1 MSGKKRIV
9 IIGAGPAGLTA
20 AYELSRRSGHEILVL
35 ESDGQVGGISRT
47 VDYKGNLIDIGGHRF
62 FSKSDKVLEWW
73 ANFLPV
79 VDTSHPHSQITYHN
93 RKKEIDSLL
102 WRSAKNAML
111 IRPRQSRIYFK
122 NRMFD
127 YPLKLSPDLVLKL
140 GKKRSLRIA
149 RDLLKSWVMPIR
161 PEKNLEDFYI
171 NRFGRE
177 IYRMFFKDYT
187 QKVWGKPCTEISA
200 EWGRQRVK
208 SLNVPELVWHSLRKV
223 LGFGKVGSDGTSRS
237 LIERFLYPA
246 KGPGM
251 LWEKVTEEC
260 RAVGV
265 TISMHSKVTGL
276 NVEGGRVVSV
286 AYEKDGETY
295 SVDCD
300 EVFSTMPL
308 QQLAASMGP
317 AVPEKVQAVF
327 RSLEY
332 RDFLIVGL
340 KLSELLFDKEDGE
353 FIRDN
358 WIYIQDKG
366 VQVGRMQIFNNWSPY
381 MVAGEG
387 YWIGAEYFCNEAD
400 DLWRMKD
407 EDLIRLALK
416 ELEAIGVLNAERYLD
431 GTVVRC
437 PKAYPSYTGAYTD
450 IGKVR
455 TFLSS
460 IGNLYPMGRNGLHKY
475 NNQDHSMLTAFHAV
489 DSMLAGG
496 LDKDD
501 VWDINSDEEYHEQK

>member
-1 MSGKKRIV
+1 MRKVV

-20 AYELSRRSGHEILVL
+20 AYELSRKPGYEILVL
-35 ESDGQVGGISRT
+35 ESDFQVGGISRT

-62 FSKSDKVLEWW
+62 FSKSDRVLEWW

-79 VDTSHPHSQITYHN
+79 VDTSHPHSEIGYHN
-93 RKKEIDSLL
+93 RKKEVDSLL
-102 WRSAKNAML
+102 WKSARNAML

-122 NRMFD
+122 QKMYD
-127 YPLKLSPDLVLKL
+127 YPLKINMNLVINL

-149 RDLLKSWVMPIR
+149 RDLMTSWLRPIN

-177 IYRMFFKDYT
+177 IYKMFFKDYT
-187 QKVWGKPCTEISA
+187 RKVWGKPCTEISA

-208 SLNVPELVWHSLRKV
+208 SLKVPELVWHSFKKMV
-223 LGFGKVGSDGTSRS
+223 GFHNGDSNGTSRS
-237 LIERFLYPA
+237 LIERFLNPA

-251 LWEKVTEEC
+251 LWEKVAEEC
-260 RAVGV
+260 KAAGV
-265 TISMHSKVTGL
+265 VFSMDSRVSGLHLEGNRVT
-276 NVEGGRVVSV
+276 RVDYVR
-286 AYEKDGETY
+286 DGKTLSAE
-295 SVDCD
+295 CD

-308 QQLAASMGP
+308 QELARSMGP
-317 AVPEKVQAVF
+317 AVPEEVNGVF

-340 KLSELLFDKEDGE
+340 KVSELRFEKEAGE

-366 VQVGRMQIFNNWSPY
+366 VNVGRLQFFNNWSPF
-381 MVAGEG
+381 MVSGDG
-387 YWIGAEYFCNEAD
+387 FWIGAEYFCNHTD
-400 DLWRMKD
+400 DIWTMKD
-407 EDLIRLALK
+407 GDLIDMALR
-416 ELEAIGVLNAERYLD
+416 ELETIGILHADRFID

-450 IGKVR
+450 IGRVKD
-455 TFLSS
+455 FLNTVV
-460 IGNLYPMGRNGLHKY
+460 NLYPMGRNGLHKY

-489 DSMLAGG
+489 ESMMAGG
-496 LDKDD
+496 RDKEA
-501 VWDINSDEEYHEQK
+501 VWDINSEEEYHEEK

>member
-1 MSGKKRIV
+1 MNANRRVV

-20 AYELSRRSGHEILVL
+20 AYELSRRNGYDILVL

-62 FSKSDKVLEWW
+62 FSKSDRVLEWW
-73 ANFLPV
+73 ANFLPI
-79 VDTSHPHSQITYHN
+79 VDTSHPHSEINYHN
-93 RKKEIDSLL
+93 RKKEIDGLL
-102 WRSAKNAML
+102 WRSARNAML

-122 NRMFD
+122 QRMFD
-127 YPLKLSPDLVLKL
+127 YPLKLSPGLVLKL

-149 RDLLKSWVMPIR
+149 RDLLSAWVMPIK
-161 PEKNLEDFYI
+161 PERNLEDFYI

-177 IYRMFFKDYT
+177 IYQMFFKDYT
-187 QKVWGKPCTEISA
+187 HKVWGKPCTEISP

-208 SLNVPELVWHSLRKV
+208 SLNVPELVWHSLRKL
-223 LGFGKVGSDGTSRS
+223 LGSGRGGSNGSRS

-251 LWEKVTEEC
+251 LWEKVADEC
-260 RAVGV
+260 RAAGV
-265 TISMHSKVTGL
+265 SISLHSRVKGL
-276 NVEGGRVVSV
+276 HVEGDRITRVV
-286 AYEKDGETY
+286 YEKEGEETT
-295 SVDCD
+295 VDCD
-300 EVFSTMPL
+300 EVFSTMAL
-308 QQLAASMGP
+308 QDLARAMGP
-317 AVPEKVQAVF
+317 AVPDEVNAVF

-340 KLSELLFDKEDGE
+340 KLSSLLFDREEGE

-366 VQVGRMQIFNNWSPY
+366 VKVGRLQIFNNWSPF
-381 MVAGEG
+381 MVEG
-387 YWIGAEYFCNEAD
+387 DGFWIGAEYFCNET
-400 DLWRMKD
+400 D
-407 EDLIRLALK
+407 EIWNMEDGELIRLALR
-416 ELEAIGVLNAERYLD
+416 ELESIGILKAERFLD

-450 IGKVR
+450 IGKIR
-455 TFLSS
+455 SFMST
-460 IGNLYPMGRNGLHKY
+460 IANLYPMGRNGLHKY

-489 DSMLAGG
+489 EALEAGG
-496 LDKDD
+496 GSKDA
-501 VWDINSDEEYHEQK
+501 VWDINSDEEYQEEK